1 MDDPRHDDMVF
12 TSSTTDK
19 DFGALVSINGTVEK
33 PQSDYCNEVNDK
45 LRLAEDVIKCLAER
59 CEELESLSEYLP
71 CVRKEIRGQI
81 EQSMQMIQRSVSER
95 HDYLLN
101 ELDSCLSVRN
111 EAINKLHTEFET
123 RLQRLSSHVDLLKR
137 LLHTQPTNEISYQT
151 QKVIQNTVSRDLA
164 TQKHKA
170 EIEKLISAPVPLHP
184 SETDTMSFFPTDL
197 DQVLSMVKCV
207 GSLGLTAVDAQ
218 NTSLSDNYLDHFVS
232 VRRCQANEE
241 VKVDIIT
248 NDRLGRAVANA
259 SSKEFSVLLTQKN
272 ISEMEVGIQEKQI
285 SDSGSSLSLYSNH
298 NGNNIQGN
306 NLQVVYKISHPGLY
320 DLRIKLF
327 GEHIKGSPYCIS
339 VDTPPKASLQAI
351 SETMREISELPRRTL
366 HRIQSRRRCQSEPA
380 YSNLS
385 DQPTA
390 LADLHKMER
399 GDFLYSVGTKG
410 RGNGEFANPSG
421 ICITRENKILVAD
434 SNNAFIQVFTLQ
446 GQFIFRF
453 GEYGYHPGQ
462 LMRPVDVAETI
473 NGNYL
478 VSDYDLHC
486 VTVYN
491 TSGHYMS
498 RFGQRYLSGPKG
510 MVVDSRGRIVVVDQK
525 SCMICIFKPT
535 GKFIN
540 RFGARGLA
548 DNHFGNPIFIA
559 VNSRDEIFV
568 SDHVHHC
575 IKVFDVNGVFLFKF
589 GVNGIDPGMLHAP
602 TGIGFDRFDHI
613 YISDWGNNRVQ
624 VFDQTGNY
632 LRMIDSKLETLSGP
646 QGLALHQVSN
656 KLLVVDPGNYCFKVF
671 NANSTKDQ
679 GRQSSIFVSRS

>member
-1 MDDPRHDDMVF
+1 MDNLQRDDSVLA
-12 TSSTTDK
+12 SSVTGEDVEACIT
-19 DFGALVSINGTVEK
+19 INGMIEK
-33 PQSDYCNEVNDK
+33 TQTDDCNEVNDM
-45 LRLAEDVIKCLAER
+45 LHLAEDVIKCLSER

-71 CVRKEIRGQI
+71 FVRKEIRGQI
-81 EQSMQMIQRSVSER
+81 DQSMQMIQRSVSER

-101 ELDSCLSVRN
+101 ELDSCLSLRN
-111 EAINKLHTEFET
+111 GAINKLHTEFET

-137 LLHTQPTNEISYQT
+137 LLHTQPNNEIIYQT
-151 QKVIQNTVSRDLA
+151 HKFIQHTVSRDLA
-164 TQKHKA
+164 AQKHKA

-184 SETDTMSFFPTDL
+184 SESDTMSFFPTDL
-197 DQVLSMVKCV
+197 DQLLSMIRCV

-218 NTSLSDNYLDHFVS
+218 NTSLSDNYLDQFVP

-241 VKVDIIT
+241 VKVDILT
-248 NDRLGRAVANA
+248 NDKLGRTVTNA
-259 SSKEFSVLLTQKN
+259 SSKEFSVILTQKCV
-272 ISEMEVGIQEKQI
+272 SEIEVGIQDKNI
-285 SDSGSSLSLYSNH
+285 SDSCSSLSLYNNH
-298 NGNNIQGN
+298 NGNNNQEH

-351 SETMREISELPRRTL
+351 SETMKEISELPYRTH
-366 HRIQSRRRCQSEPA
+366 HRLQLRRRCQSAPD
-380 YSNLS
+380 YSKLS
-385 DQPTA
+385 DQPA
-390 LADLHKMER
+390 AFADLHKMER

-421 ICITRENKILVAD
+421 ICVTRENKILVAD
-434 SNNAFIQVFTLQ
+434 SNNASIQVFTFQ
-446 GQFIFRF
+446 GQFISHF

-462 LMRPVDVAETI
+462 LMRPIDVAETI

-478 VSDYDLHC
+478 VSDYELHC

-491 TSGHYMS
+491 TSGQYMS

-540 RFGARGLA
+540 RFGSRGLA
-548 DNHFGNPIFIA
+548 DNHFGNPVFIA

-568 SDHVHHC
+568 SDYAHHS
-575 IKVFDVNGVFLFKF
+575 IKAFDINGLFLYKF

-602 TGIGFDRFDHI
+602 TGIGFDRFDYM

-632 LRMIDSKLETLSGP
+632 VRMIDSKLESLNGP
-646 QGLALHQVSN
+646 QGLVLHQISN
-656 KLLVVDPGNYCFKVF
+656 KLFVVDPGNYCFKVF
-671 NANSTKDQ
+671 NANSTAEQ
-679 GRQSSIFVSRS
+679 GRQPTC